1 MTLIYRKGEKRG
13 TEIRGEKGP
22 IMTGENMEAENDGDE
37 MMADKQRGIDETVKG
52 TGMGIDRMRGRA
64 GETMTGGTESMLD
77 QDHQG
82 TENAGLHHM
91 IKKLIEE
98 MVDVDLLHTVH
109 KGEVTIM
116 KKNIT
121 EKEMILCLI
130 GNQVITEVNG
140 KDTTVTVQM
149 NTKV

>member
-1 MTLIYRKGEKRG
+1 
-13 TEIRGEKGP
+13 
-22 IMTGENMEAENDGDE
+22 
-37 MMADKQRGIDETVKG
+37 
-52 TGMGIDRMRGRA
+52 MGIDLTRDRA
-64 GETMTGGTESMLD
+64 GETMTEGTESVLD

-82 TENAGLHHM
+82 TENVGHHHM
-91 IKKLIEE
+91 IEKLIEE
-98 MVDVDLLHTVH
+98 MVDVDRLHTVH
-109 KGEVTIM
+109 QREVPIM

-130 GNQVITEVNG
+130 GDQVMIEVNG